1 MRISAFANFRII
13 SSVMKTPCKLLV
25 KFLVNIFIIL
35 IIIVN
40 PNLLYALK
48 GDILSRILKIILF
61 IVGFALFFEAG
72 LICSYT
78 IVTSQPPDVG
88 KLVNMQLE
96 EISSFFNFG
105 SNNVLSNQ
113 ETITIL
119 NPYDVANALNSSGN
133 VNSIDVQSLA
143 AITSQDTSSGNNITV
158 NITATGYNDV
168 TSGSN
173 TSSIVISPN
182 STYSI
187 VATATGKTTSKGIM
201 IDLSTIKIT
210 SVKKL
215 YTNS

>member
-1 MRISAFANFRII
+1 
-13 SSVMKTPCKLLV
+13 
-25 KFLVNIFIIL
+25 
-35 IIIVN
+35 
-40 PNLLYALK
+40 
-48 GDILSRILKIILF
+48 LSRILKIILF

-105 SNNVLSNQ
+105 SNSVLSNQ

-119 NPYDVANALNSSGN
+119 NPYDVANALNSSN

-143 AITSQDTSSGNNITV
+143 AVTSQDTSSGNNITV

-187 VATATGKTTSKGIM
+187 VATATGETTSKGIM

>member
-1 MRISAFANFRII
+1 M
-13 SSVMKTPCKLLV
+13 
-25 KFLVNIFIIL
+25 
-35 IIIVN
+35 
-40 PNLLYALK
+40 
-48 GDILSRILKIILF
+48 SRILKIILF

-187 VATATGKTTSKGIM
+187 VATATGETTSKGIM

>member
-1 MRISAFANFRII
+1 
-13 SSVMKTPCKLLV
+13 
-25 KFLVNIFIIL
+25 
-35 IIIVN
+35 
-40 PNLLYALK
+40 
-48 GDILSRILKIILF
+48 LSRILKIILF
-61 IVGFALFFEAG
+61 IIGFALFFEAG

-119 NPYDVANALNSSGN
+119 NSYDVANALNSSGN

-143 AITSQDTSSGNNITV
+143 AVTSQDTSSGNNITV

-187 VATATGKTTSKGIM
+187 VATATGKTTSKGIT

>member
-1 MRISAFANFRII
+1 M
-13 SSVMKTPCKLLV
+13 
-25 KFLVNIFIIL
+25 
-35 IIIVN
+35 
-40 PNLLYALK
+40 
-48 GDILSRILKIILF
+48 
-61 IVGFALFFEAG
+61 
-72 LICSYT
+72 
-78 IVTSQPPDVG
+78 
-88 KLVNMQLE
+88 
-96 EISSFFNFG
+96 
-105 SNNVLSNQ
+105 LSNQ

-133 VNSIDVQSLA
+133 GNSIDVQSLA